1 MYSPPIFSSDGHHSP
16 NACRL
21 KYFPGLRCYMAQCHG
36 TSQLPHTLPA
46 PQRHGDAGAV
56 HERDAG
62 KVQHQDHGQ
71 RALDLPLQAGE
82 QALCAVVIQLAPQLK
97 L

>member
-21 KYFPGLRCYMAQCHG
+21 KYLPGLRRYMAQCHG

-46 PQRHGDAGAV
+46 PQRYGDAGAV
-56 HERDAG
+56 HKRHVREI
-62 KVQHQDHGQ
+62 QDQYHRQ
-71 RALDLPLQAGE
+71 RLLYVLLQAE
-82 QALCAVVIQLAPQLK
+82 QKTLCAVMV
-97 L
+97 